1 MNDSLFSEE
10 RSAEVVAAS
19 FGADAD
25 PRLRRVMTSLVRHLH
40 DFVKDVELT
49 NAEWEQAIAFL
60 TATGQ
65 KCDSVRQEFI
75 LLSDVLGVS
84 MLVETINH
92 RTGGQATESTV
103 TGPFHLVASPP
114 RQLGADIALA
124 GPGEPCLVTGQVTGP
139 ESEPL
144 RGARMKVGQASADGF
159 YDVKQPAVQPEGNL
173 RGLFTAGSDGRFWF
187 RTIVPS
193 HYPIPGDGPV
203 GDLLRATGRHPYRPA
218 HIHFIVSAPGY
229 RPVTTHLFV
238 DESLYIDS
246 DAVFGVKDSLVRRFP
261 TVDDPARAAEGSRS
275 DIRGRLGIKGRP
287 IVQADVHDTA
297 LGLAGKIIH
306 VAFQPVVVVA
316 EDLGVAAILVEVERD
331 QQEGAVPRRAV
342 APRVAPAAGG
352 DNAGQFARRALLI
365 AQVVDPLGI
374 NGGRGIVEQ
383 PLLSGEVGV
392 ARPAVLLAMRA
403 IRRDALQ
410 VAQVRPAPGAPDSV
424 EQRIRA
430 FELTGNRNGR
440 VDENAAQGVEG
451 RLAGKPGDFDIL
463 EAMVVEAGVPG
474 FQALAFRDKGI
485 GLILLAG
492 IHPDYVLLDVGPIN
506 DAILAQALAI
516 LHHHLGAREPAHAQ
530 LGEASEVL
538 AHVEDKDAR
547 LRLGEFDRFDDP
559 VRLDGRHHLRGQLS
573 AGGWNHLGHGPLG
586 IVVSRCVPAGLL
598 LPSVIGLA
606 AVDAIEGDRSGAGRP
621 PTIGPDGFD
630 AAIGV
635 FHVQLHQQLGRGA
648 PRGFV
653 EVPHR
658 PRLDII
664 PAVAEDYADGILP
677 AAQGVGDIVGDVE
690 RAFVIA
696 GVAWVEQVVADLL
709 AVEVKLVITER

>member
-144 RGARMKVGQASADGF
+144 GGATIDVWQASADGF
-159 YDVKQPAVQPEGNL
+159 YDVQQPAVQPEGNL
-173 RGLFTAGSDGRFWF
+173 RGLFTVGSDGRFWF

-261 TVDDPARAAEGSRS
+261 TVDDPARAAEAGLPNPFRT
-275 DIRGRLGIKGRP
+275 
-287 IVQADVHDTA
+287 VH
-297 LGLAGKIIH
+297 
-306 VAFQPVVVVA
+306 F
-316 EDLGVAAILVEVERD
+316 
-331 QQEGAVPRRAV
+331 
-342 APRVAPAAGG
+342 
-352 DNAGQFARRALLI
+352 
-365 AQVVDPLGI
+365 
-374 NGGRGIVEQ
+374 
-383 PLLSGEVGV
+383 
-392 ARPAVLLAMRA
+392 
-403 IRRDALQ
+403 
-410 VAQVRPAPGAPDSV
+410 
-424 EQRIRA
+424 
-430 FELTGNRNGR
+430 
-440 VDENAAQGVEG
+440 
-451 RLAGKPGDFDIL
+451 
-463 EAMVVEAGVPG
+463 
-474 FQALAFRDKGI
+474 
-485 GLILLAG
+485 
-492 IHPDYVLLDVGPIN
+492 
-506 DAILAQALAI
+506 
-516 LHHHLGAREPAHAQ
+516 
-530 LGEASEVL
+530 
-538 AHVEDKDAR
+538 DAR
-547 LRLGEFDRFDDP
+547 L
-559 VRLDGRHHLRGQLS
+559 LR
-573 AGGWNHLGHGPLG
+573 A
-586 IVVSRCVPAGLL
+586 
-598 LPSVIGLA
+598 
-606 AVDAIEGDRSGAGRP
+606 
-621 PTIGPDGFD
+621 
-630 AAIGV
+630 
-635 FHVQLHQQLGRGA
+635 
-648 PRGFV
+648 
-653 EVPHR
+653 
-658 PRLDII
+658 
-664 PAVAEDYADGILP
+664 
-677 AAQGVGDIVGDVE
+677 
-690 RAFVIA
+690 
-696 GVAWVEQVVADLL
+696 EQVPQPETAGPRQ
-709 AVEVKLVITER
+709 EGR